1 MIWRIF
7 FLPDGMVRLA
17 PKREK
22 NGVPMGDGQHR
33 QRRPDTQP
41 EEGLS
46 RYLDSIPFP
55 FQTSLRSH
63 FYQMP
68 LFRPFKTS
76 LLTFSYFRIAFV
88 VLLFYCTF
96 VLFAKWAKKAKRK
109 KKYEKE
115 KKKICLR
122 ELLCFLYCFIAFLG
136 FNR

>member
-1 MIWRIF
+1 
-7 FLPDGMVRLA
+7 
-17 PKREK
+17 
-22 NGVPMGDGQHR
+22 MGDGQHR

-109 KKYEKE
+109 KKNMKKRRKKYACANCYAFYIVSLLFWDLIDRCYE
-115 KKKICLR
+115 IDLDFFFFFSFAFFVCL
-122 ELLCFLYCFIAFLG
+122 FY
-136 FNR
+136 